1 MAYVNKAKV
10 NPSSPIIYLK
20 IGSTVVTL
28 ANSPRQ
34 AQHIINLSVTE
45 SAYDTYS
52 DIVFTLF
59 DESALVVEYEI
70 KRGFNNIQ
78 YRFGMDETSL
88 CPMRTCHIKD
98 YDIEFTGGGMMLT
111 LQCVN
116 GALDIT
122 GHSNDHEEPKT
133 FKGKISDVIRQI
145 CKELGYEEGNI
156 VETDDDPNAKEE
168 GYKSSGFDLMAF
180 ARELCTS
187 AKSIDGESGYV
198 LYTKDK
204 EGKTYLY
211 FEPCKKATVELYD
224 TYEFVIGKEH
234 ENIISFKPEYKGL
247 LYTLVTPSGS
257 DSSTTDSSTTTPAP
271 VDTALGDGVK
281 NQKMTRDVIGDGSGA
296 TGGSGGSADVN
307 KPIQGELMSALIG
320 TDVYPKKG
328 GKLKVYSGTN
338 SKTCD
343 VVTTL
348 KNQEWADIIAETAS
362 WYKVKTYLGKVGW
375 VRKVDVSVGKPEA
388 NFKDEDGDHKEDPKE
403 TPTEDGLTTTP
414 TDNYMT
420 DTNFQ
425 SAASQAAKYN
435 IGVLAP
441 SVDELTNVLI
451 KPYESDSTFKR
462 YVGSSSYNSEE
473 LGKIAEYMFTMA
485 SVLMP
490 TAQLE
495 IRGNALIDT
504 MSFVIIVVMTKD
516 KLFHHSS
523 GLYQIMEVA
532 HNIEM
537 GEFTTTLNMIKRAM
551 QIDESGNITLL
562 DASEGVTADPQ
573 LGGSNP
579 SDQGGNPGNTNNG
592 TENINGGV
600 VDSASSDTIRKY
612 AEKYVGLPYIWGGSG
627 PNKKGYDC
635 SGFCSE
641 MLYDMGYKRI
651 GTTANFI
658 NTGQV
663 IPWDKSQILP
673 GDCLV
678 YRQNGAGHVVMVVD
692 QDTVV
697 HAPKTGD
704 VIKYANIDYYW
715 NYMQKKNG
723 KVMRYVGNAEYKR

>member
-20 IGSTVVTL
+20 IGSTVITV

-34 AQHIINLSVTE
+34 AQHLINLSVTE

-70 KRGFNNIQ
+70 KKGFNNVQ

-88 CPMRTCHIKD
+88 CSMRTCHIKD
-98 YDIEFTGGGMMLT
+98 YDIEFTGEGMMLT

-116 GALDIT
+116 GSLDIT

-156 VETDDDPNAKEE
+156 VETNDDPNAKEE
-168 GYKSSGFDLMAF
+168 GYKSSGFDLIAF

-187 AKSIDGESGYV
+187 AKSVDGESGYV

-204 EGKTYLY
+204 DGKTYLY

-247 LYTLVTPSGS
+247 LYTLVTPEGTETTNSE
-257 DSSTTDSSTTTPAP
+257 SSSPTP
-271 VDTALGDGVK
+271 VDTALGDGVS
-281 NQKMTRDVIGDGSGA
+281 NQEQKMRTTRD
-296 TGGSGGSADVN
+296 
-307 KPIQGELMSALIG
+307 KPIQGEIISAMIG
-320 TDVYPKKG
+320 RDVYPKNG
-328 GKLKVYSGTN
+328 GQLKVYSGTD

-343 VVTTL
+343 VITTL
-348 KNQEWADIIAETAS
+348 KNQEWADIEAETTS

-375 VRKVDVSVGKPEA
+375 VRKVDVSVGKPGA
-388 NFKDEDGDHKEDPKE
+388 NFEDKDGDHKEDPKVSSIQ
-403 TPTEDGLTTTP
+403 DGMTTTP

-425 SAASQAAKYN
+425 SAASQATKYN
-435 IGVLAP
+435 LGVLAP

-495 IRGNALIDT
+495 LRGNALIDT

-523 GLYQIMEVA
+523 GLYQVMEVA

-551 QIDESGNITLL
+551 QIDENGNITLL
-562 DASEGVTADPQ
+562 DASDGVVADPQ
-573 LGGSNP
+573 LGGSTP
-579 SDQGGNPGNTNNG
+579 SDQGSNSGSSNNG
-592 TENINGGV
+592 TENISNNV
-600 VDSASSDTIRKY
+600 VNSASSDTIRKY
-612 AEKYVGLPYIWGGSG
+612 AEKYVGLPYVWGGSG

-658 NTGQV
+658 NTGQQV
-663 IPWDKSQILP
+663 CPPWDKANILP
-673 GDCLV
+673 GDCIV

-692 QDTVV
+692 QNTVV
-697 HAPKTGD
+697 HAPRTGD
-704 VIKYANIDYYW
+704 VIKYADIEYYW
-715 NYMQKKNG
+715 NLMQKKNG
-723 KVMRYVGNAEYKR
+723 KVMRYIGNDNYKR